1 MKKEIKRKFT
11 GKLGTEFK
19 LNTSQALN
27 KEDEI
32 SIIQEFKSL
41 RHFYDRM
48 LRAYLQ
54 GKEFF
59 NFGFETQDFKRV
71 PIRHKVEYS
80 LT

>member
-1 MKKEIKRKFT
+1 MKTEIKRKFT
-11 GKLGTEFK
+11 GKL
-19 LNTSQALN
+19 NI
-27 KEDEI
+27 EI
-32 SIIQEFKSL
+32 FNSKGEKISKDCQ
-41 RHFYDRM
+41 HFYDRM

-59 NFGFETQDFKRV
+59 NFGFETQNFKRV